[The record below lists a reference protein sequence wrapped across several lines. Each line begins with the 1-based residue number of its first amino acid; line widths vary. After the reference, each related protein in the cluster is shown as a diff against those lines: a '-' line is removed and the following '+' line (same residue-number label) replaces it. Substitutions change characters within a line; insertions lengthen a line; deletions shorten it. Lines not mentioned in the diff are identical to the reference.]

1 MTTSTPSQ
9 AVLDIHDELL
19 GGSSVKRRYVDV
31 PSGRRV
37 HALESGD
44 GPPVLLLHGSSTSSL
59 SHLPLHTRLT
69 TVRAISV
76 DRPGCGLSEAVPV
89 SVPRFREDAVRFVDE
104 VADGLGLASFV
115 VGGNS
120 MGGIWALWYALAHPD
135 RVRGVA
141 LLGSVPT
148 LPGTRVPP
156 PLRVAATPVL
166 GDLLSRVVKPTPQR
180 VVRLLSSVGEGE
192 TVTRHPDIIRSVVV
206 AGNDPMASAM
216 NLAELRA
223 VISMRGYRRT
233 NSVSEDDLRRLGV
246 PTLLIWGDKDP
257 VGSVACAAAVTRL
270 IPDARLEVL
279 PGGHVPW
286 FGHPDDVCALLS
298 GFTREHSPS

>member
-1 MTTSTPSQ
+1 MATSTPSQ

-19 GGSSVKRRYVDV
+19 GSSGVRRRYVDV
-31 PSGRRV
+31 RSGRGV
-37 HALESGD
+37 HALESGE

-59 SHLPLHTRLT
+59 SHLPLHQRLT

-76 DRPGCGLSEAVPV
+76 DRPGCGLSEAIPV
-89 SVPRFREDAVRFVDE
+89 SVARFRDDAVRFVDE
-104 VADGLGLASFV
+104 AADGLDLTDFV

-120 MGGIWALWYALAHPD
+120 MGGVWALWYALAHPE

-141 LLGSVPT
+141 LLGSAPA

-156 PLRVAATPVL
+156 PLQVATTPLL
-166 GDLLSRVVKPTPQR
+166 GDVLARTMKATPQR

-192 TVTRHPDIIRSVVV
+192 TITRHPDIIRSVVV
-206 AGNDPMASAM
+206 AGNDPMASGQ

-223 VISMRGYRRT
+223 VISLRGYRRS
-233 NSVSEDDLRRLGV
+233 NSVSEADLRRLDV
-246 PTLLIWGDKDP
+246 PTLLIWGDNDP
-257 VGSVACAAAVTRL
+257 VGSVEVARNVTRL
-270 IPDARLEVL
+270 VRDARLEVL

-286 FGHPDDVCALLS
+286 LGHPDTVAAMLS
-298 GFTREHSPS
+298 EFTLANSPA

>member
-9 AVLDIHDELL
+9 AVVDIHDQLL
-19 GGSSVKRRYVDV
+19 DGSGVGRRYVPV
-31 PSGRRV
+31 RSGRTV
-37 HALESGD
+37 HALESGH

-76 DRPGCGLSEAVPV
+76 DRPGCGLSEAIPV
-89 SVPRFREDAVRFVDE
+89 SVPRFRDDAVRFVDE
-104 VADGLGLASFV
+104 VADGLGLTSFV

-120 MGGIWALWYALAHPD
+120 MGGVWALWYALAHSE

-141 LLGSVPT
+141 LLGSVPA
-148 LPGTRVPP
+148 LPGTRVPLALQVATT
-156 PLRVAATPVL
+156 PLVGDVL
-166 GDLLSRVVKPTPQR
+166 ARMVKATPQR

-192 TVTRHPDIIRSVVV
+192 TITRHPDIIRSVVV

-223 VISMRGYRRT
+223 VISVRGYRRA

-246 PTLLIWGDKDP
+246 PTLLIWGDNDP
-257 VGSVACAAAVTRL
+257 VGSVGCAEAVTRL

-286 FGHPDDVCALLS
+286 LGHPDAVSTLLS
-298 GFTREHSPS
+298 EFTQAHSPG